1 MGPGPESSGG
11 SEQLSLELR
20 KLIEINDSLADHM
33 PLLGNSLLCTGIFQ
47 MDGSVRELFLF
58 SLQGHFESYLYI
70 WILSYRRESQFYS
83 QAKQSELE
91 NKMRNTSFL
100 ISYFPFLQSPYFS
113 CAESSFI

>member
-1 MGPGPESSGG
+1 
-11 SEQLSLELR
+11 
-20 KLIEINDSLADHM
+20 
-33 PLLGNSLLCTGIFQ
+33 
-47 MDGSVRELFLF
+47 MDGSVHELFLF

-70 WILSYRRESQFYS
+70 WILRYRRESQFYS

-91 NKMRNTSFL
+91 NKMRNMSFL